1 MCAWI
6 KTAKSTDLWSKRLQN
21 GESKI
26 RKNNWVLER
35 GTQKLSTIEYRK
47 PSINWFFSSPAALCF
62 HSFSF
67 LSLSPQSPASI
78 CLSSYRAHFALT
90 SSKKVQLFIR
100 SAFRRAAQSVERV
113 QKIFLEQFA
122 QKAALVATI
131 VQKMPQIFIAFL
143 LFYVLLFLLFLLLFS
158 FIVAFCFPA
167 PAQSWK
173 AISHSI
179 GIHLHHKR
187 DQMNLM

>member
-1 MCAWI
+1 MHRVNIRCVC
-6 KTAKSTDLWSKRLQN
+6 DLRLRSPRIYVVRDCRMEN
-21 GESKI
+21 LK
-26 RKNNWVLER
+26 LE
-35 GTQKLSTIEYRK
+35 KTIEYWREELK
-47 PSINWFFSSPAALCF
+47 NCEQLNTESPVSIGFFPHLVLSAFTLSPF
-62 HSFSF
+62 
-67 LSLSPQSPASI
+67 SLSPQSAASI

-143 LFYVLLFLLFLLLFS
+143 LFYVLLLFLLLLFS

-167 PAQSWK
+167 PAQS
-173 AISHSI
+173 
-179 GIHLHHKR
+179 
-187 DQMNLM
+187 